1 MKAAVY
7 YQTGGPEVL
16 RYEDLPDPSCGSREV
31 KVDVKAI
38 AVEGGDVLNRAHG
51 EKPGDAFVVGYT
63 AAGVVVETG
72 AEIDGIKL
80 GDRVTTVSFAG
91 SHAEQRVAPGF
102 GCWALPDSVSF
113 EQGACFPVTFGTAQ
127 DALFEFG
134 RLRQGETVLIQ
145 GGAGGVGVAC
155 IQLAKIAGATVIATA
170 SSDARL
176 DALTEFG
183 LDHGINYREKNL
195 TQEVM
200 KLTSG
205 RGVDVV
211 IDPVGGEVL
220 EQSIASAGRRGRI
233 VSVGTAGRDF
243 SKVNVSGLAPGNK
256 SLTGVFLGAEMASAR
271 AYDMVA
277 DLIRRAGM
285 GELRMPIDRQYA
297 LADVAQAHAYIESR
311 QAVGRVILV
320 P

>member
-16 RYEDLPDPSCGSREV
+16 SYEDVLEPSCGQREV
-31 KVDVKAI
+31 KIDVRAI

-51 EKPGDAFVVGYT
+51 EKPNGAFVVGYT
-63 AAGVVVETG
+63 AAGVVTEIG
-72 AEIDGIKL
+72 SEIDGVKL

-102 GCWALPDSVSF
+102 GCWVLPDGVSF

-134 RLRQGETVLIQ
+134 RLQRDETVLVQ
-145 GGAGGVGVAC
+145 GGAGGVGLAC
-155 IQLAKIAGATVIATA
+155 IQLAKMAGATVIATA
-170 SSDARL
+170 SADDRL
-176 DALTEFG
+176 AALTELG
-183 LDHGINYREKNL
+183 LDHGINYRDKNL
-195 TQEVM
+195 TKEVM
-200 KLTSG
+200 TITSD
-205 RGVDVV
+205 RGVDLV
-211 IDPVGGEVL
+211 IDPVGGDVL

-243 SKVNVSGLAPGNK
+243 SKINVSGLAPGNK
-256 SLTGVFLGAEMASAR
+256 SLTGVFLGAEMATER
-271 AYDMVA
+271 AYKMVG
-277 DLIRRAGM
+277 DLLHRAGM
-285 GELRMPIDRQYA
+285 GEIHMPIDRQYS
-297 LADVAQAHAYIESR
+297 LAEAAQAHAYIESR